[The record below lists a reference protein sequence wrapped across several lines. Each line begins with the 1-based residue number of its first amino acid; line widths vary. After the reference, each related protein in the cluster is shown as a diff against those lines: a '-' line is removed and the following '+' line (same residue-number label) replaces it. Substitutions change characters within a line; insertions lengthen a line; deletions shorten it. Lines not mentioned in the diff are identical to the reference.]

1 MKARL
6 SGASGR
12 SGLAI
17 PTIILGAIVVIL
29 SLSVLVYREIIAPP
43 EGGAAGLAVVTVALA
58 ILLLV
63 RRARPAQPTSA
74 DVSSRLLQVES
85 RLSALDRPPTGI
97 PQDLADI
104 SADVGLL
111 SGLVKSLAEA
121 LTAQDR
127 EIAELKSQI
136 ERLSASAAERPA
148 PLRTALETAGER
160 PGVVPAPI
168 PPPVPAPPSLPA
180 MLDRPVRPPRSAEPA
195 PAGPALPNRVVPSLL
210 PAAENATGSPARA
223 RFESDSSAFEA
234 KRAAIMEALD
244 REQIEL
250 HLQPIVSL
258 PQRRTRLY
266 EVLARLRLADDTL
279 LSPAEFMPTLER
291 LGRLAR
297 MDEIVVARA
306 LAIATHVAARD
317 SDVRIS
323 CNLTPASLR
332 DPVLLGKLEAML
344 ALPGILASRLVFE
357 IQQRSW
363 RTLSSETLASMDR
376 LRTLGVSFG
385 LDRATDLRFDGIAL
399 GEKGVTLV
407 KIPADM
413 LLGPTRSG
421 ERSNIAAELTAS
433 LARQGVQVVAER
445 IEREADVPDL
455 LDLDI
460 PLAQGFALGAP
471 RAVRAD
477 FAMPRNASPAPVA
490 ATPAPAPLAPASPAK
505 PGEDRVP
512 FRAFLR
518 RTG

>member
-1 MKARL
+1 
-6 SGASGR
+6 
-12 SGLAI
+12 
-17 PTIILGAIVVIL
+17 
-29 SLSVLVYREIIAPP
+29 
-43 EGGAAGLAVVTVALA
+43 
-58 ILLLV
+58 
-63 RRARPAQPTSA
+63 
-74 DVSSRLLQVES
+74 
-85 RLSALDRPPTGI
+85 
-97 PQDLADI
+97 
-104 SADVGLL
+104 
-111 SGLVKSLAEA
+111 
-121 LTAQDR
+121 
-127 EIAELKSQI
+127 
-136 ERLSASAAERPA
+136 
-148 PLRTALETAGER
+148 
-160 PGVVPAPI
+160 
-168 PPPVPAPPSLPA
+168 
-180 MLDRPVRPPRSAEPA
+180 
-195 PAGPALPNRVVPSLL
+195 
-210 PAAENATGSPARA
+210 
-223 RFESDSSAFEA
+223 
-234 KRAAIMEALD
+234 
-244 REQIEL
+244 
-250 HLQPIVSL
+250 
-258 PQRRTRLY
+258 
-266 EVLARLRLADDTL
+266 
-279 LSPAEFMPTLER
+279 
-291 LGRLAR
+291 
-297 MDEIVVARA
+297 
-306 LAIATHVAARD
+306 VAARD

-455 LDLDI
+455 LDLDV

-477 FAMPRNASPAPVA
+477 FGMPRSNASPAPVA

>member
-17 PTIILGAIVVIL
+17 PTIILGAIAAIL
-29 SLSVLVYREIIAPP
+29 SLSVLVYREIIAPQ
-43 EGGAAGLAVVTVALA
+43 EGGAAGLAVVAVALA
-58 ILLLV
+58 VLLLV
-63 RRARPAQPTSA
+63 RRARPAPTSA

-121 LTAQDR
+121 MTAQDR

-148 PLRTALETAGER
+148 PLRTALR

-168 PPPVPAPPSLPA
+168 SPPVPAPPSPPA
-180 MLDRPVRPPRSAEPA
+180 MLDRPVRPPRSPEPA
-195 PAGPALPNRVVPSLL
+195 PAAPPLPNRVVPSLL

-234 KRAAIMEALD
+234 KRAAIIEALD

-455 LDLDI
+455 LDLDV

-477 FAMPRNASPAPVA
+477 FGMPRNASPAPVA